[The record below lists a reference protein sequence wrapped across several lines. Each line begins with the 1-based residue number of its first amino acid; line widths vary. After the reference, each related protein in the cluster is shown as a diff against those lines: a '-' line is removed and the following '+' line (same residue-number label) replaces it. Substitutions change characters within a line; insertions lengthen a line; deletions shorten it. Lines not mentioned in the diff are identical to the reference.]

1 MSRRKA
7 VPRRIH
13 AGGEAYMLRL
23 RTDHAGLS
31 RLLRKSTRSNRCYA
45 PILKQPAL
53 FSSKRCDTCC
63 SISTH
68 STTTRG
74 PVVRAYPETHA
85 SPDSRDSA
93 PGPPAPHRAPARRAT
108 GCGPR
113 LRDDGSVVGATGR
126 ETGTGSAGY
135 VRHTRNHMRREEALF
150 YARSERVLKDA
161 DWQALATGESMSD
174 PMTDLRRLAAEYP
187 LLAASLAR
195 PVREIGGADDADRS
209 SQPVHALRHGLEQLV
224 EIYGELLHD
233 ALELAW
239 SNFDSLRGIRSPSG
253 LMRVVRPV
261 YSRNRRFAAAAS
273 RSRHAG
279 YGKPPALFSPR
290 VGCAGRLDPAMPGPP
305 FTGMHT
311 LQTEP
316 ES

>member
-31 RLLRKSTRSNRCYA
+31 RLLREIDTQQSLLRADPKAARPLLVEALRYLLQYQHAFHHQREDLLFARIQKRTPRLTREIQR
-45 PILKQPAL
+45 LGRQ
-53 FSSKRCDTCC
+53 
-63 SISTH
+63 
-68 STTTRG
+68 
-74 PVVRAYPETHA
+74 
-85 SPDSRDSA
+85 
-93 PGPPAPHRAPARRAT
+93 HRIAHRRAE
-108 GCGPR
+108 R
-113 LRDDGSVVGATGR
+113 LAAGLGYATMGQLSGRQGAKL
-126 ETGTGSAGY
+126 AQDLQDY

-261 YSRNRRFAAAAS
+261 YSRNRRFAGRCVTQPARWIRETAGAVFAAS
-273 RSRHAG
+273 WVRGS
-279 YGKPPALFSPR
+279 
-290 VGCAGRLDPAMPGPP
+290 
-305 FTGMHT
+305 T
-311 LQTEP
+311 
-316 ES
+316 